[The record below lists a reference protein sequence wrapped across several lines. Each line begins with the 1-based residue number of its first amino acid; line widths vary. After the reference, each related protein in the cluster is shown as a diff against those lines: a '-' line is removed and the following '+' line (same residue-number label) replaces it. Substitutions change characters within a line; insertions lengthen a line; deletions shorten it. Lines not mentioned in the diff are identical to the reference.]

1 MRKKWMA
8 LGLSALLVLT
18 SLLGCSQQAEKGNE
32 KMKYAVAQAEYPK
45 MASYPDEMS
54 FVDEKTGEW
63 DDTGFSKVYEAWEED
78 RRAQRMWAVEGYQDG
93 LMAFCEATMPTFL
106 VSEGENRVYSPLN
119 LYMAL
124 AMLAEVTEG
133 DSRQQVLDLLCV
145 ENIETLREK
154 VAALWNVNYCKDGAV
169 TSVLANSLWL
179 DDEIGYNEKT
189 LERLAKTYYASA
201 FSGEMGSEDYNQALR
216 DWINEQTGGLLKEQA
231 DGLEMDPMCVLALAS
246 TIYFQAKWSNEFY
259 NEAEPGIF
267 HGAGGDT
274 DCEYLKESQA
284 QNYYWSEQFAAVA
297 KGLEGSGNM
306 WLFLPDEGVTP
317 EDLLA
322 DPDVLSLVNGAGSW
336 ENSKHLMVNLSLPKF
351 DVTSDVDLCEG
362 LKELGVVDVF
372 DAGASDFTPLT
383 EEVEE
388 IFVSEAKHAA
398 RVAVDEQGVTAAAY
412 TVMIMC
418 GAGLPPTE
426 EVDFVLDRPFLFV
439 LTGED
444 GSPLFIGVVN
454 QV

>member
-8 LGLSALLVLT
+8 VSLSVVLALT
-18 SLLGCSQQAEKGNE
+18 SLLGCSQQTKNGGVN
-32 KMKYAVAQAEYPK
+32 MKYAMAQAEYPK
-45 MASYPDEMS
+45 MAPYPDEQS
-54 FVDEKTGEW
+54 FFNDKTGEW
-63 DDTGFSKVYEAWEED
+63 DERGFDKAYDAWQKD
-78 RRAQRMWAVEGYQDG
+78 KKAQQNWAADGYQDG
-93 LMAFCEATMPTFL
+93 LKEFCEKTMPLFL
-106 VSEGENRVYSPLN
+106 KSEGENRVYSPLN
-119 LYMAL
+119 LYLAL
-124 AMLAEVTEG
+124 AMLAEVTDGE
-133 DSRQQVLDLLCV
+133 SRQQVLDLLCV

-189 LERLAKTYYASA
+189 LERLAETYYASA
-201 FSGEMGSEDYNQALR
+201 FSGEMGSEEYDQALR
-216 DWINEQTGGLLKEQA
+216 DWINAQTGDLLKEQA
-231 DGLEMDPMCVLALAS
+231 EGLSMDPRCVLALAS

-336 ENSKHLMVNLSLPKF
+336 E
-351 DVTSDVDLCEG
+351 
-362 LKELGVVDVF
+362 
-372 DAGASDFTPLT
+372 
-383 EEVEE
+383 
-388 IFVSEAKHAA
+388 
-398 RVAVDEQGVTAAAY
+398 
-412 TVMIMC
+412 
-418 GAGLPPTE
+418 
-426 EVDFVLDRPFLFV
+426 
-439 LTGED
+439 
-444 GSPLFIGVVN
+444 
-454 QV
+454 